1 MEMNLNLTRREE
13 ATMTSLSAYI
23 HGRIKNK
30 QNKKEV
36 KEGDKLTCYNYRY
49 TCDRWWGEAEG
60 VRNFACDG
68 SKEEV
73 IAEGKKTAMRI
84 TGSDNCKIELLHTFY
99 MSYYIAG
106 GTGRRNR
113 WRN

>member
-1 MEMNLNLTRREE
+1 
-13 ATMTSLSAYI
+13 MTSLSAYI
-23 HGRIKNK
+23 HRRIKNK

-36 KEGDKLTCYNYRY
+36 KEGDTLTCYNYRY
-49 TCDRWWGEAEG
+49 TCDRWWGKAEG

-73 IAEGKKTAMRI
+73 IAEGKKTAMRV

-99 MSYYIAG
+99 MRITLPEG
-106 GTGRRNR
+106 KGWKGME
-113 WRN
+113 